1 MKRQV
6 IGDKTRNE
14 IITVVVARVPTQGER
29 LPHFGTCS
37 IQQFRSQLLLREK
50 LVIQTLID
58 QYALRESRTA
68 FS

>member
-29 LPHFGTCS
+29 LPYFGTS
-37 IQQFRSQLLLREK
+37 TLQQFRSQLLLREK
-50 LVIQTLID
+50 LVIQPLID

>member
-6 IGDKTRNE
+6 IGNKSRNE
-14 IITVVVARVPTQGER
+14 IVTVVVLRVPTQSER
-29 LPHFGTCS
+29 LPHFCACTL
-37 IQQFRSQLLLREK
+37 QQFRSQLLLCQEI
-50 LVIQTLID
+50 VIQTLID